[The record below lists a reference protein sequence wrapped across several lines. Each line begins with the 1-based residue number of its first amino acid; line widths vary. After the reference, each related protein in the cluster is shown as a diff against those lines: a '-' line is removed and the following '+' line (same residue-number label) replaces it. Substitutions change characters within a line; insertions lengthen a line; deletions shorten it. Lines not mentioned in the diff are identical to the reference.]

1 MSWFE
6 ILLNKDQVRT
16 GEIKKLQQGFRD
28 AFHEAGLPNEMGL
41 FAGMPRSNG
50 EHPFYLTPACSR
62 FAESFISDYSGTPCE
77 KPKKSGFEP
86 SLLIGFN
93 KAWDLLLE

>member
-6 ILLNKDQVRT
+6 ILLNKDQIRA
-16 GEIKKLQQGFRD
+16 GELKKFQQAFRD
-28 AFHEAGLPNEMGL
+28 AFHAAGLPREMGL
-41 FAGMPRSNG
+41 FAGIPHNNG
-50 EHPFYLTPACSR
+50 EHPFYLTPGCSR
-62 FAESFISDYSGTPCE
+62 FAENFISYYSGTPCE

-86 SLLIGFN
+86 SLLIGFH